1 MPDKQPA
8 PIVGAVPVL
17 VMPFDENG
25 AVDGDS
31 LRRQID
37 FCVEAGSQ
45 AIAFGMGSESHM
57 LTDAERE
64 QVWSASAR
72 RLNGA
77 LPLIAATAHP
87 SHEGVIALTRLAREC
102 GADCAMVN
110 PETRSGDKLVALFRD
125 LSDRV
130 GLPLMVQDA
139 AGNAPAEVLLRAVRE
154 AASVTCLKI
163 ECPGTPHKIGVLMD
177 GLRQSG
183 LDGGGEREIT
193 VLGGSNGNLLPEELE
208 RGAVGSLPHPALI
221 DAFRTVCDRYAAGDI
236 EGALDC
242 YYRCILPLSRLVL
255 AGGAAGGQIWM
266 HKTIFLR
273 AGILRSAH
281 CRAPA
286 ASQPE
291 WVMEKVWA
299 HLKAADLCISGRL

>member
-1 MPDKQPA
+1 MPNQRTD

-25 AVDGDS
+25 AVDEDS

-64 QVWSASAR
+64 RVWSATAR
-72 RLNGA
+72 HLNGG

-102 GADCAMVN
+102 GADYAMVN
-110 PETRSGDKLVALFRD
+110 PETRAGEKLVALFCD

-130 GLPLMVQDA
+130 GLPMMVQDA
-139 AGNAPAEVLLRAVRE
+139 AGNAPADVLLRAVRE

-163 ECPGTPHKIGVLMD
+163 ESPGAPHKIGVLAD

-183 LDGGGEREIT
+183 LGGGGEREIT
-193 VLGGSNGNLLPEELE
+193 VLGGSNGNLLPEELA
-208 RGAVGSLPHPALI
+208 RGAVGALPHPALI
-221 DAFRTVCDRYAAGDI
+221 DAFRTVCDRYAAGDTG
-236 EGALDC
+236 GALDC
-242 YYRCILPLSRLVL
+242 YFRCILPLNRLVL

-281 CRAPA
+281 CRVPA
-286 ASQPE
+286 APQPD
-291 WVMEKVWA
+291 WAMEKIWA
-299 HLKAADLCISGRL
+299 YLKAADLCISGRL